1 MAGATDPKIEAMAR
15 VPLFSRC
22 SKSDL
27 AKIARLADELDVPAG
42 KMLTKAGTRGREFF
56 VILDGMVDVRRDTRL
71 LPPLGPGDFF
81 GEIALVSDIPRTA
94 TVTALTPVRALVIT
108 DRAFRDLL
116 RKRPEI
122 QARVLA
128 AVGARLAALSPQ

>member
-42 KMLTKAGTRGREFF
+42 KMLTKAGARGREFF